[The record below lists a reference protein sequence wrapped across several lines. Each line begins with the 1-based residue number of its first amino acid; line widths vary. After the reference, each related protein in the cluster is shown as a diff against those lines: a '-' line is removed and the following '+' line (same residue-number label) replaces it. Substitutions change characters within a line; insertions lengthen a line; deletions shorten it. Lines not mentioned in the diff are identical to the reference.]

1 MYSLYPNLIVQVSSQ
16 VAFNSQRIKTKDENV
31 NVDNG
36 NHHRRERNGTPRQL
50 NNIDNSHHSNN
61 SGNLGLLELLEF
73 VKDSGN
79 LGYFD

>member
-1 MYSLYPNLIVQVSSQ
+1 MFRTSVNLPGGDGRGDGDVVH
-16 VAFNSQRIKTKDENV
+16 VDNV

-50 NNIDNSHHSNN
+50 NNVDNSHHSNN

-79 LGYFD
+79 